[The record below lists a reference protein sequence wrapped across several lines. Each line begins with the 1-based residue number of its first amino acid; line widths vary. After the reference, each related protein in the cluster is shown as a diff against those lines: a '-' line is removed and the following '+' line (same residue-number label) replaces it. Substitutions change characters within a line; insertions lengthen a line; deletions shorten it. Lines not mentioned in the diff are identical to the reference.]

1 VRCTIRSRR
10 GYASKTGGSPP
21 LISTVAR
28 ARADAGDRIAAW
40 RLAELLAGRGNLD
53 EAVQILREAP
63 SYQK

>member
-1 VRCTIRSRR
+1 
-10 GYASKTGGSPP
+10 